1 MTYDNAFKKLI
12 LLSDVSA
19 FTLQPASLSEVIL
32 LRVYYK
38 RTLESFNKSSADI
51 NGEDVDENVKQES
64 LKKLAASDCGA
75 TPRGLSES
83 TFGDIVAEAMKNETV
98 NTHLFVNDDG
108 SPKPIDTQAWLM
120 LFAEEIM
127 V

>member
-1 MTYDNAFKKLI
+1 MTYDNAFKKLV

-19 FTLQPASLSEVIL
+19 FTLKPTALSEVIL

-38 RTLESFNKSSADI
+38 RALESFNKSSVDI
-51 NGEDVDENVKQES
+51 DGENVDESVKQES
-64 LKKLAASDCGA
+64 LKKLAATDCGCA
-75 TPRGLSES
+75 PRGLSES
-83 TFGDIVAEAMKNETV
+83 TFGEIVAEAMKNETV
-98 NTHLFVNDDG
+98 NTHIFLNDDG
-108 SPKPIDTQAWLM
+108 SPKPIDAQSWLM